1 MLQGRAVNATA
12 LQLSW
17 QPPPVDEQNGVIRL
31 YTVVLRESQT
41 GQTIVYNTTM
51 TQLTVGSLMPCM
63 SYNWSVTPYTVGYG
77 PVPRGYYSV
86 NTQLIINGKFVMHV
100 ESFISKTN
108 TTECSIFLVLYLS
121 RQAEL
126 TRNHS
131 CMMAY
136 KITAIIISQAAH
148 NSMQLNNQ
156 ESHTYAIQVNE
167 CL

>member
-12 LQLSW
+12 VQLSW

-31 YTVVLRESQT
+31 YTVVLHESQT

-51 TQLTVGSLMPCM
+51 TQFIVGSLMPCM
-63 SYNWSVTPYTVGYG
+63 SYNWNVTPYTVGYG
-77 PVPRGYYSV
+77 PVPHGYYSV
-86 NTQLIINGKFVMHV
+86 NTQLIINGKFIMHV

-108 TTECSIFLVLYLS
+108 TTECSIFLVLYLF
-121 RQAEL
+121 RQAKL

-136 KITAIIISQAAH
+136 KITAINISQAAH
-148 NSMQLNNQ
+148 NSMQLNNL
-156 ESHTYAIQVNE
+156 ESHTHAIQVNE